1 MSTTGTTEES
11 GVELG
16 RAEKGRAPSVPL
28 HVSPSKFL
36 AAEASAVL
44 SSLQT
49 IPEFAETIDLIDS
62 VSKRQTLVNTKIKI
76 DPVIAAINSCYLSNL
91 LFHWYKPQRI

>member
-1 MSTTGTTEES
+1 MSTTGTSEES

-16 RAEKGRAPSVPL
+16 RAEKGRTPSAPL

-36 AAEASAVL
+36 AVEASAVL

-62 VSKRQTLVNTKIKI
+62 VR
-76 DPVIAAINSCYLSNL
+76 SCYSSYKQLFILQL
-91 LFHWYKPQRI
+91 LLQVPVNFMIPLMI

>member
-1 MSTTGTTEES
+1 MSTTGTSEES
-11 GVELG
+11 GVDLG

-36 AAEASAVL
+36 AVEASAVL
-44 SSLQT
+44 STLQT

-62 VSKRQTLVNTKIKI
+62 VRLRKNHLRSSLLCHFLKRI
-76 DPVIAAINSCYLSNL
+76 DPVIVGINSFS
-91 LFHWYKPQRI
+91 YKSLKMP